1 MAETP
6 TLLDQWISKAKNHP
20 AIAAICFAAI
30 ILAGVGSFTDNL
42 KSIYEFWFG
51 TPTPPTQAPQPQP
64 QPQPPKFFPRVNFK
78 ESFDLKE
85 RDIYVGEHGVMVQV
99 SEIRDMSYMG
109 RGLEADVGVS
119 ADGQVKYFDAVTK
132 GKTYDLSRSDCDRL
146 KVVIKDI
153 QIIIPD
159 GMTWADL
166 YKIGPGAEV
175 MIKRRVIGTITGKCE
190 E

>member
-6 TLLDQWISKAKNHP
+6 TLLDQWISKAKNQP
-20 AIAAICFAAI
+20 AIAVICFAAI

-42 KSIYEFWFG
+42 KSIYEFWLG
-51 TPTPPTQAPQPQP
+51 TPNPPAPP
-64 QPQPPKFFPRVNFK
+64 PQPPKFVPRVNFK

-85 RDIYVGEHGVMVQV
+85 RDTYVGEYGVMVQV

-119 ADGQVKYFDAVTK
+119 ADGQVEYFDAVTK

-159 GMTWADL
+159 GMTWAEL